1 MAASSLTPNSQA
13 TATFSAVD
21 QRALRAIAAQF
32 FVNGALFASFI
43 PRMPEIRDRVGISV
57 AGVGLLMSVAGAFGI
72 LASVL
77 VSPAIARFGTRRVL
91 VVTAIALAL
100 SLPIVGLATAPMV
113 LLVGLIGMFSLDV
126 PVDVA
131 MNMQGSWLSARRHT
145 PVINRLHGLWSLG
158 TVIGGVSS
166 SWIAA
171 AGVSLSVHLVGAAAI
186 LLGVIVYVGRGI
198 LRSDEEHDGPAALN
212 ESGGRRVR
220 PALLLFLLAGLFAVA
235 LESIAVDWAAFR
247 LADDFGASAGS
258 AALAYVAVTVGMTIG
273 RFGGDLATTRLG
285 TPRLIRASTALSG
298 IGLAMASLTSTRV
311 IALVGYVIAGLG
323 VATLMPVL
331 YDTAA
336 KHRGQAGAGL
346 GALTAGLRVG
356 ALLIPTFVGTIAAT
370 DLTVGSAVAL
380 VALPSALGFA
390 IIFEVLNRRSPAMR
404 S

>member
-1 MAASSLTPNSQA
+1 
-13 TATFSAVD
+13 
-21 QRALRAIAAQF
+21 
-32 FVNGALFASFI
+32 
-43 PRMPEIRDRVGISV
+43 
-57 AGVGLLMSVAGAFGI
+57 
-72 LASVL
+72 
-77 VSPAIARFGTRRVL
+77 
-91 VVTAIALAL
+91 
-100 SLPIVGLATAPMV
+100 V

-166 SWIAA
+166 SRIAA
-171 AGVSLSVHLVGAAAI
+171 AGVSLAVHLVGAAAI

-198 LRSDEEHDGPAALN
+198 LRSDEEHDGPTALD

-220 PALLLFLLAGLFAVA
+220 PALVLFLLAGLFAVA
-235 LESIAVDWAAFR
+235 LESTAIDWAAFR
-247 LADDFGASAGS
+247 LADDFGTSAGS
-258 AALAYVAVTVGMTIG
+258 AALAYVAVTVGMTVG

-285 TPRLIRASTALSG
+285 TTRLIRASTALSG

-311 IALVGYVIAGLG
+311 IALAGYVIAGLG
-323 VATLMPVL
+323 VATLMPML

-336 KHRGQAGAGL
+336 KHRGRAGAGL

-370 DLTVGSAVAL
+370 DLAVGSAVAL
-380 VALPSALGFA
+380 VTLPSAFGFA
-390 IIFEVLNRRSPAMR
+390 IIFEVLNRRSATMR
-404 S
+404 P